1 MLASADRPSLL
12 TRYDNLR
19 RRQREQIT
27 HMVDTLG
34 RVDGLPPEQLEQA
47 RDALF
52 HADHPYLIAL
62 VGAFNAGKSS
72 LINALL
78 GEPVLSV
85 GATPTT
91 SKIAI
96 VRHGPQPQTLSGG
109 ESDTIFHPAPLLE
122 RVSLVDTPGLE
133 SVFKEH
139 EATTRRFLHRADLV
153 FLVMLATQAMSA
165 SSVQNIQALRAYGKR
180 LIVVV
185 NQIDL
190 LEPDERETVR
200 NFVTEQGKLMLGFAP
215 EVWLVSAKWGLEAAQ
230 SIPRDPDLWAQSGFE
245 QIEKYLTNALS
256 DTERVRQKLETP
268 LQIMRNVLNAAEARV
283 RAQQDALAEY
293 RRSSQNVR
301 GQIESAI
308 KEQEAT
314 VTELLAEID
323 KRFAEATER
332 GKAAI
337 IDVFAWGKGFRLA
350 FSGVAEAFGI
360 LRIFRRFGAGTPA
373 KAAFEAH
380 KVAEP
385 LDEIM
390 PLADRLG
397 PRLEG
402 RDVKDVDDLI
412 LYAKREIE
420 RLPGALQ
427 AKIIG
432 KLEAP
437 TTYDRA
443 IMKEARA
450 ALSATLDRARVT
462 EFKRIDEA
470 VRNTIVLLG
479 VYVLVVI
486 LIAALLLLAAV
497 SGAGDGG
504 TWLLMVVLPVVL
516 VIGGV
521 TLMPLRGVIMQRA
534 YANTL
539 KAVQKAFDERI
550 KKAAADQIGF
560 GKQMRQDAIAPFLR
574 MVEAQLSEADAV
586 KTALNGHAQALT
598 GLESE
603 LGTLKG

>member
-1 MLASADRPSLL
+1 MLASAERPSLL
-12 TRYDNLR
+12 TRYENLR
-19 RRQREQIT
+19 RKQREQIT
-27 HMVDTLG
+27 QMVDTLG

-78 GEPVLSV
+78 GGPVLGV

-96 VRHGPQPQTLSGG
+96 VRHGPQAQTLSGG
-109 ESDTIFHPAPLLE
+109 DSDTVFHPAALLE

-139 EATTRRFLHRADLV
+139 EETTRRFLHRADLV

-165 SSVQNIQALRAYGKR
+165 SSAQSIQALRAYGKR
-180 LIVVV
+180 LIVVI

-190 LEPDERETVR
+190 LDAEERDQVR
-200 NFVTEQGKLMLGFAP
+200 NFVTDQGKLTLGFAP

-230 SIPRDPDLWAQSGFE
+230 STPRNPELWAKSGFDVV
-245 QIEKYLTNALS
+245 EKYLTNALS

-268 LQIMRNVLNAAEARV
+268 LQIMKNVLNVAEVRV

-301 GQIESAI
+301 GQIDGAI

-314 VTELLAEID
+314 VAELLAEID
-323 KRFAEATER
+323 KRFGEATTR

-350 FSGVAEAFGI
+350 FGGIGEAFGI
-360 LRIFRRFGAGTPA
+360 LRIFRRFGVKTPA
-373 KAAFEAH
+373 KTAFDTR

-427 AKIIG
+427 AKVIG
-432 KLEAP
+432 KLEPP

-443 IMKEARA
+443 MMKQARA
-450 ALSATLDRARVT
+450 TLATTLEGAQVT

-479 VYVLVVI
+479 VYVVVVI
-486 LIAALLLLAAV
+486 LIGVLLLVAAA
-497 SGAGDGG
+497 SGAGEGG
-504 TWLLMVVLPVVL
+504 AWLLMVLLTAVLIV
-516 VIGGV
+516 GGI
-521 TLMPLRGVIMQRA
+521 TAMPLRGLIMQRR
-534 YANTL
+534 YAATL
-539 KAVQKAFDERI
+539 KDVQKAFSEHI
-550 KKAAADQIGF
+550 KKAAVEQIGF
-560 GKQMRQDAIAPFLR
+560 GRQMRQDAIAPFLR

-586 KTALNGHAQALT
+586 KNALSGHTQALT
-598 GLESE
+598 TLEAE